1 MSWNVPHLMSADDVA
16 EHLGVTAQTVHR
28 MRRRG
33 KFKGVRIGKA
43 IMYDPSDIREFIT
56 NNKEG
61 EANADADT
69 RDTSREADTE
79 ILRVCS

>member
-33 KFKGVRIGKA
+33 EFKGVHIGKI
-43 IMYDPSDIREFIT
+43 IMYDPADIREFIT
-56 NNKEG
+56 DNKKG
-61 EANADADT
+61 
-69 RDTSREADTE
+69 
-79 ILRVCS
+79 

>member
-16 EHLGVTAQTVHR
+16 ERLGVTAQTVHR

-33 KFKGVRIGKA
+33 EFNGVHIGKVV
-43 IMYDPSDIREFIT
+43 MYDPTDIREFIT

-61 EANADADT
+61 GTHADADT
-69 RDTSREADTE
+69 RNPSREADTE
-79 ILRVCS
+79 SLRVCS

>member
-33 KFKGVRIGKA
+33 EFKGVHIGKTV
-43 IMYDPSDIREFIT
+43 MYDPTDIREFIT

>member
-1 MSWNVPHLMSADDVA
+1 MQAAVSADDVA